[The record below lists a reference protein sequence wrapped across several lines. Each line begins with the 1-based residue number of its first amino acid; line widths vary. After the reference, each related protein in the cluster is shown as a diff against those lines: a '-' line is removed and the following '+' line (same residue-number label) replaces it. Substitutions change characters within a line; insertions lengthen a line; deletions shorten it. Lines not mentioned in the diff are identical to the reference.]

1 MCLVHPTGSANTSS
15 EESLVGRSLISL
27 VHEHENDPLICQLV
41 DSSEEFSSSS
51 GLHSEFRRGEGGFG
65 VQNPTREVASHCL

>member
-1 MCLVHPTGSANTSS
+1 MRMTADLVLELVCVLYIPRVQPPPVRRS
-15 EESLVGRSLISL
+15 SLVGRSLISR

-51 GLHSEFRRGEGGFG
+51 VLHKNRD
-65 VQNPTREVASHCL
+65 V